1 MPRGAGR
8 GEFGVDVTE
17 WMATTVEIGVKAKLI
32 QPVTTQ
38 AVRRAA
44 RTLASRSKVAVMAT
58 PRSGGGGPHSG
69 LRGRIRDGIRV
80 EDTINGADIK
90 STGQLARQYDAAGG
104 WRHPV
109 YGNDVWVTQEGT
121 EYFITVIAA
130 AGPEVGKPMILAALS
145 AMFRF

>member
-1 MPRGAGR
+1 VDGDDRRDRRQGEADPAGHHPGGAPGRPDLGVPVQGR
-8 GEFGVDVTE
+8 GDDDAAFR
-17 WMATTVEIGVKAKLI
+17 W
-32 QPVTTQ
+32 
-38 AVRRAA
+38 RR
-44 RTLASRSKVAVMAT
+44 
-58 PRSGGGGPHSG
+58 PHSG